1 MYVCGGYMHLFIWA
15 RAHIHMSVQG
25 QMLGSGSFIDC
36 FPPLVSETKTVTDA
50 GAHRLGQAGW
60 SMSSRDLPVSVPL
73 PPPSAGLQRHV
84 TASGFYLTWTP
95 VPVLVSQVLYRLGHL
110 SSPKMY
116 LWMNE
121 WDFICF
127 FKKTQ
132 TQVWKYH
139 ILECNRNE
147 SLYFF

>member
-1 MYVCGGYMHLFIWA
+1 MYVCGGVYACVYMSKGTYTHECVRPDVGVRFLRWLL
-15 RAHIHMSVQG
+15 S
-25 QMLGSGSFIDC
+25 
-36 FPPLVSETKTVTDA
+36 PLVSETKTVTDA

-60 SMSSRDLPVSVPL
+60 SMSSRDLPISVPL

-110 SSPKMY
+110 SSPKMH
-116 LWMNE
+116 LLMNE

-127 FKKTQ
+127 LKK
-132 TQVWKYH
+132 KKK
-139 ILECNRNE
+139 NSNP
-147 SLYFF
+147 SLKISHSRM